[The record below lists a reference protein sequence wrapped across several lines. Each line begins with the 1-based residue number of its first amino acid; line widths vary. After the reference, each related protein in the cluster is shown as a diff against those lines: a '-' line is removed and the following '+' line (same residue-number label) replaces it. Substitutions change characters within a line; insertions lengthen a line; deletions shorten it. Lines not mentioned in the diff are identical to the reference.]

1 MNKLNGRRFS
11 FSTVPREM
19 RDFFTSRMRGFV
31 EDVVSP
37 PQEDLEHGFRIA
49 AEIVKLNRLEKTHNE
64 ATFFDA
70 FKVPFCLTLLRSF
83 TNLCASMETRVVF
96 ELETS
101 GYLSGQFELMFRKV
115 SNDIPIMFF
124 EAKLNVSVD
133 HINQICSAMYG
144 VMHSRDP
151 SRRPKAVHGALFD
164 MKNLYLVFYDGS
176 LFYTHH
182 SSIPLLNWS
191 GDYTTAYLAES
202 SYVEWLSR
210 LYGLMR
216 RTGAPVQNFDLP
228 PNFFKTN

>member
-1 MNKLNGRRFS
+1 MDKLNGRRFS

-49 AEIVKLNRLEKTHNE
+49 AEMVKLNRLEKTHNE

-70 FKVPFCLTLLRSF
+70 FIVPFCLTLLRSF
-83 TNLCASMETRVVF
+83 TNLCASMETRVAF

-101 GYLSGQFELMFRKV
+101 GSLSGQFELMFRKV

-144 VMHSRDP
+144 SCIP
-151 SRRPKAVHGALFD
+151 G
-164 MKNLYLVFYDGS
+164 
-176 LFYTHH
+176 THH
-182 SSIPLLNWS
+182 VVRKRFMVLFL
-191 GDYTTAYLAES
+191 T
-202 SYVEWLSR
+202 
-210 LYGLMR
+210 
-216 RTGAPVQNFDLP
+216 
-228 PNFFKTN
+228 